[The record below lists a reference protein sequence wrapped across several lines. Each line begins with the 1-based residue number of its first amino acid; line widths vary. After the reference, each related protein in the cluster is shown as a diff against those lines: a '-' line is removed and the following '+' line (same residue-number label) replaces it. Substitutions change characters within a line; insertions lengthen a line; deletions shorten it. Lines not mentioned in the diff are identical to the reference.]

1 MFMLKDTESKINFIL
16 ISGKARSGKDT
27 IAKYLIEQY
36 GYTRWAFADKL
47 KECIYKYS
55 DWDGKKDEKGRKL
68 LQSVGQAFRE
78 YDKDNWIKV
87 LAKDIV
93 EYIQDYHFLSYFN
106 IVISDVRF
114 VNEIETFKK
123 LMLEAFDENNI
134 KFTTIRIDR
143 PIENDNAEWHKDIS
157 EIDLDNYKDFD
168 YIITNDSD
176 IDSLYRKIDKLLKEA
191 WLDVK

>member
-1 MFMLKDTESKINFIL
+1 MLKNMFMLKDTESKINFIL

-55 DWDGKKDEKGRKL
+55 DWDGEKDEKGRKL

-114 VNEIETFKK
+114 INEIETFKY

-134 KFTTIRIDR
+134 KFRTIRIDR

-157 EIDLDNYKDFD
+157 EIDLDNYNNFD
-168 YIITNDSD
+168 YIISNDSD
-176 IDSLYRKIDKLLKEA
+176 IDSLYRKIDKIMKE
-191 WLDVK
+191 D

>member
-55 DWDGKKDEKGRKL
+55 DWDGEKDEKGRKL

-114 VNEIETFKK
+114 INEIETFKN

-134 KFTTIRIDR
+134 KFRTIRIDR

>member
-55 DWDGKKDEKGRKL
+55 DWDGEKDEKGRKL

-114 VNEIETFKK
+114 INEIETFKN

-134 KFTTIRIDR
+134 KFRTIRIDR

-191 WLDVK
+191 

>member
-1 MFMLKDTESKINFIL
+1 MLKNMFMLKDTESKINFIL

-55 DWDGKKDEKGRKL
+55 DWDGEKDEKGRKL

-114 VNEIETFKK
+114 INEIETFKN

-134 KFTTIRIDR
+134 KFRTIRIDR

-191 WLDVK
+191 

>member
-1 MFMLKDTESKINFIL
+1 MLKNMFMLKDTESKINFIL

-55 DWDGKKDEKGRKL
+55 DWDGEKDEKGRKL

-114 VNEIETFKK
+114 INEIETFKN

-134 KFTTIRIDR
+134 KFRTIRIDR

-157 EIDLDNYKDFD
+157 EIDLDNYNNFD
-168 YIITNDSD
+168 YIISNDSD
-176 IDSLYRKIDKLLKEA
+176 IDSLYRKIDKIMKE
-191 WLDVK
+191 D

>member
-1 MFMLKDTESKINFIL
+1 MLKDTESKINFIL

-55 DWDGKKDEKGRKL
+55 DWDGEKDEKGRKL

-114 VNEIETFKK
+114 INEIETFKN

-134 KFTTIRIDR
+134 KFRTIRIDR

-191 WLDVK
+191 